1 MAKKINSIDNKAN
14 INSNDLDNIHRLNI
28 KVNPENFY
36 KYVIE
41 IPILVNQVILND
53 DEDGGDGG
61 EGG

>member
-1 MAKKINSIDNKAN
+1 MAKKINKIDNKVN
-14 INSNDLDNIHRLNI
+14 LNTNDLNNIHRLNI

-36 KYVIE
+36 KHIIE

-53 DEDGGDGG
+53 DEDGG